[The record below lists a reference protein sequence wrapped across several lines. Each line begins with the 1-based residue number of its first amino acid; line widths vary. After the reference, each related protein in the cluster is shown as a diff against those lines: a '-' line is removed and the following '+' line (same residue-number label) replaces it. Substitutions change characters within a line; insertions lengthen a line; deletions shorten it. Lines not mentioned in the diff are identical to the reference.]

1 MVIFKEEEYVNSVVE
16 VTKVS
21 DRYMSLKLEVEGVLS
36 VCMAQKMDVNRKRE
50 RNYGVTWTGEQNGV
64 LRCWVGIVLRKEM
77 QTAREQW
84 IFQRDK
90 KKAVVMT
97 YTKREE
103 HKMMHQFGTMCTHL
117 DW

>member
-50 RNYGVTWTGEQNGV
+50 RNYGVTWTSEQNGV

-90 KKAVVMT
+90 KK
-97 YTKREE
+97 
-103 HKMMHQFGTMCTHL
+103 L
-117 DW
+117 W

>member
-50 RNYGVTWTGEQNGV
+50 R
-64 LRCWVGIVLRKEM
+64 GIMELHGQVSRTE
-77 QTAREQW
+77 
-84 IFQRDK
+84 F
-90 KKAVVMT
+90 
-97 YTKREE
+97 
-103 HKMMHQFGTMCTHL
+103 
-117 DW
+117 

>member
-1 MVIFKEEEYVNSVVE
+1 MPGALSSTCSTHSLDRKRYHLMVIFKEEEYVNSVVE

-90 KKAVVMT
+90 KK
-97 YTKREE
+97 
-103 HKMMHQFGTMCTHL
+103 L
-117 DW
+117 W